1 MKRLS
6 GYFLSLVILLSCPS
20 AAGAQEAAP
29 KTPTEDTDPKV
40 LRQSSQGTHG
50 GDPSALPAPN
60 EKILKTKYSVVHY
73 TNDEDID
80 DFIWRLGGQR
90 LEIVND
96 PALASSRI
104 DRIISRVEAILDMW
118 PENFTVHLYLHRGA
132 LKPNEVAFYEHKTKA
147 LNISVDYASD
157 GVLAHEVAHAVI
169 NQYFAVPPPS
179 KVQEIL
185 SQYVDK
191 HLWGDYY

>member
-1 MKRLS
+1 MRPLA
-6 GYFLSLVILLSCPS
+6 GYFLLLVIFLCCPS
-20 AAGAQEAAP
+20 GVWAQTAP
-29 KTPTEDTDPKV
+29 ADPVAKNIPV
-40 LRQSSQGTHG
+40 PLGEHG
-50 GDPSALPAPN
+50 QT
-60 EKILKTKYSVVHY
+60 LKTKYSIVHY
-73 TNDEDID
+73 TADEDID

-90 LEIVND
+90 LEFVND
-96 PALASSRI
+96 PQLASSRI

-118 PENFTVHLYLHRGA
+118 PENFNVHLYLHRGA
-132 LKPNEVAFYEHKTKA
+132 LKPNEVAFYEYKTKS

-157 GVLAHEVAHAVI
+157 GVLAHEVAHAII
-169 NQYFAVPPPS
+169 NQYFATPPPS

>member
-1 MKRLS
+1 MRQLS
-6 GYFLSLVILLSCPS
+6 CYFLSLVILFYCPS
-20 AAGAQEAAP
+20 VVWAQVTDPAVSTEDAVLRALGPFPPDAQE
-29 KTPTEDTDPKV
+29 EDQNPPV
-40 LRQSSQGTHG
+40 LDQYT
-50 GDPSALPAPN
+50 
-60 EKILKTKYSVVHY
+60 LKTKYSVVHY
-73 TNDEDID
+73 ASDEDID

-90 LEIVND
+90 LEFVND
-96 PALASSRI
+96 PQLASNRI
-104 DRIISRVEAILDMW
+104 DRIINRVEAILDMW

-132 LKPNEVAFYEHKTKA
+132 LAPNEVAFYEHKTKA

-157 GVLAHEVAHAVI
+157 GVLAHEVAHAII
-169 NQYFAVPPPS
+169 NQYFATPPPS

>member
-6 GYFLSLVILLSCPS
+6 GYFLSLAIFLCCPL
-20 AAGAQEAAP
+20 GVWAQAAP
-29 KTPTEDTDPKV
+29 VTPAAEKINTSSD
-40 LRQSSQGTHG
+40 QSLENKKNEPAQDLLGTH
-50 GDPSALPAPN
+50 SN
-60 EKILKTKYSVVHY
+60 VLKTKYCIVHY
-73 TNDEDID
+73 TNEEDID
-80 DFIWRLGGQR
+80 DFIWKLGGQR
-90 LEIVND
+90 LEFVND
-96 PALASSRI
+96 PQLASNRI

-118 PENFTVHLYLHRGA
+118 PENFTVHLYLHRGV
-132 LKPNEVAFYEHKTKA
+132 LKPNEVAFYEYKTKA

-157 GVLAHEVAHAVI
+157 GVFAHEVAHAVI
-169 NQYFAVPPPS
+169 NQYFTIPPPS